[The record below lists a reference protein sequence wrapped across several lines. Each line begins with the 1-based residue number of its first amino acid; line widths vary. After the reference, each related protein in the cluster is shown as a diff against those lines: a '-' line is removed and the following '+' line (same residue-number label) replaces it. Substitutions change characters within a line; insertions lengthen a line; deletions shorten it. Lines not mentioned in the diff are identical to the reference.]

1 MKLLI
6 NNVAGLNQPQKL
18 HRALRLA
25 RQHDITMFQEVK
37 LKTNQAS
44 HVRAKWG
51 SPDIFLSSAT
61 TSRRGVLIL
70 THPRAN
76 PIYLHEVSDIHGQF
90 FILVVK
96 IRGETYLLANVYG
109 VPDSDIEAEQ
119 SLRTMLHH
127 LEHIST
133 SYPIQHTILGGD
145 WNFVL
150 RDVDTTSTSRKPL

>member
-25 RQHDITMFQEVK
+25 RQHDITMFLEVK

-76 PIYLHEVSDIHGQF
+76 PIYLHEVSDRHGQF
-90 FILVVK
+90 FMLVV
-96 IRGETYLLANVYG
+96 
-109 VPDSDIEAEQ
+109 
-119 SLRTMLHH
+119 
-127 LEHIST
+127 
-133 SYPIQHTILGGD
+133 
-145 WNFVL
+145 
-150 RDVDTTSTSRKPL
+150 

>member
-6 NNVAGLNQPQKL
+6 NNVAGLNQPHKL

-25 RQHDITMFQEVK
+25 RQHDITMFLEVK

-76 PIYLHEVSDIHGQF
+76 PIYLHEILDRDGQF

-109 VPDSDIEAEQ
+109 VPE
-119 SLRTMLHH
+119 
-127 LEHIST
+127 
-133 SYPIQHTILGGD
+133 
-145 WNFVL
+145 
-150 RDVDTTSTSRKPL
+150 